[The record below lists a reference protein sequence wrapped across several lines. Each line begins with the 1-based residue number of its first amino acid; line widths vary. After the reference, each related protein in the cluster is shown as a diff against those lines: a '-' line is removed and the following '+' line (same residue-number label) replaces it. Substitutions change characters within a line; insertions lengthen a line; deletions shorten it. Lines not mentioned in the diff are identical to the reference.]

1 MIYSRDA
8 NQSKNQDRHK
18 KEDCRRIS
26 SFEDNHPH
34 LYSVY
39 VRTRTTD
46 IGNTRWVIL
55 TTSPSWIGWNW
66 NVLVVARLD
75 GKVCVQMWIMSSFIL
90 EFDTWIAGSP
100 SNIHTMSMID
110 RYKSQLF
117 GQCCCCCCTVYTVHT
132 VMAKLY
138 CVVQDC
144 PSTSNESGISFF

>member
-1 MIYSRDA
+1 MSASFAYIF
-8 NQSKNQDRHK
+8 
-18 KEDCRRIS
+18 ETCFIS
-26 SFEDNHPH
+26 IAAH
-34 LYSVY
+34 LFILHIIAMQYGVY
-39 VRTRTTD
+39 CILQLTKQIFGIILPTD

-110 RYKSQLF
+110 RYKSQLK
-117 GQCCCCCCTVYTVHT
+117 
-132 VMAKLY
+132 MPKNAAL
-138 CVVQDC
+138 
-144 PSTSNESGISFF
+144 